1 MGAPKSL
8 RDLTETS
15 DVKSKVLAHCY
26 RLLVVELNVKVPLI
40 EPSKY
45 IPKIANRAGISER
58 TKRTA
63 INAMQYIVKSEI
75 SVGKNP
81 VGLAA
86 IVLYMPCL
94 ARNENRSQKLQVL
107 RA

>member
-26 RLLVVELNVKVPLI
+26 RLMVVELNVKVPLI

-45 IPKIANRAGISER
+45 IAKIANRAGISER

-63 INAMQYIVKSEI
+63 TVQCNTLLKVKYLSERI
-75 SVGKNP
+75 P
-81 VGLAA
+81 
-86 IVLYMPCL
+86 
-94 ARNENRSQKLQVL
+94 
-107 RA
+107 